1 MSFRIDLL
9 SVQETLKSLLQQY
22 NLKASILQH
31 SAFCM
36 VQLSHLRM
44 TTGKNHSSDYTDICW
59 QSNPSY
65 HCPQISGGH
74 PPGGGNWPS
83 NCCPGEGRED

>member
-36 VQLSHLRM
+36 VQLSHLCM
-44 TTGKNHSSDYTDICW
+44 TTGKNHSFDYTDICW
-59 QSNPSY
+59 QSKPSY